1 VKLNKLAIVMTML
14 LPGISQAAEINGQA
28 LNQNGQ
34 PLAKAE
40 IEIESLNVSVTA
52 DDNGYFSLPSVN
64 ACEYVLHIHAPGY
77 AHLHETIEVSDNSS
91 EQLAFRLERSPI
103 EVIDVIA
110 APMHMSIME
119 SASPVNVL
127 GGETLRRQQAATLGD
142 TLEKLPGVQSN
153 FHGNVAVP
161 PSFVV

>member
-1 VKLNKLAIVMTML
+1 MTML

-64 ACEYVLHIHAPGY
+64 AGEYVLHIHAPGY

-103 EVIDVIA
+103 EVI
-110 APMHMSIME
+110 S
-119 SASPVNVL
+119 
-127 GGETLRRQQAATLGD
+127 
-142 TLEKLPGVQSN
+142 K
-153 FHGNVAVP
+153 
-161 PSFVV
+161 